1 MHSMILG
8 ATPIRTKS
16 RRRLFRTPSTSTPIT
31 PAPVRASTPAS
42 AVVAAPAP
50 APANAITIESK
61 PGTLIQHAEITGNAR
76 SNQLG
81 VIVSKN
87 VTDAN
92 KLDVLWTT
100 DGTTEPMAP
109 AFLNAYDITATNE
122 AAQAPATTSGRTA
135 AAVQLQPELQQQ
147 YARSYRSIV
156 MDKFPK
162 TLVCPLDSVDEE
174 EVSNYQMALNN
185 YVCAAHPR
193 MRQLI
198 TGDLWPPLLAF
209 KPYQDYM

>member
-1 MHSMILG
+1 MILG

-31 PAPVRASTPAS
+31 PAPVRALTPAS

-100 DGTTEPMAP
+100 DGTTEPVAP
-109 AFLNAYDITATNE
+109 AFLNACDLTSTNE
-122 AAQAPATTSGRTA
+122 AAQS
-135 AAVQLQPELQQQ
+135 VELVESPEADSQQILLRDEVWKR
-147 YARSYRSIV
+147 ARIA
-156 MDKFPK
+156 
-162 TLVCPLDSVDEE
+162 DEAE
-174 EVSNYQMALNN
+174 AE
-185 YVCAAHPR
+185 
-193 MRQLI
+193 
-198 TGDLWPPLLAF
+198 F
-209 KPYQDYM
+209 